1 MAEKESNTDP
11 VAVSKQAS
19 VEIAKVRKSL
29 HDLYDQLAASNSTAQ
44 EIARNEL
51 CRALV
56 QRLEL
61 AEQEAV
67 ELTDLIILA
76 GK

>member
-1 MAEKESNTDP
+1 MAEKEFGIDP

-19 VEIAKVRKSL
+19 AEIATVRRSL
-29 HDLYDQLAASNSTAQ
+29 QDLYEQMAMTNDTAQ

-67 ELTDLIILA
+67 ELAELIILA
-76 GK
+76 RK